1 LAELEERGDAFPDVL
16 RQLDAHRLHRYARD
30 PAAMTAYLVEQ
41 KSADRGSA
49 TSTPSRWRTSRL
61 PGVEVNWVAPRTHP
75 TSGGGRGGTGPS
87 ARRPPGA
94 VATNPSVGS
103 PISACWCGPSRRRR
117 GRLLGYAVAE
127 SRDMNADGGP
137 VWFSGGTLARDLSL
151 PQLQDRLPLE
161 APSTTTTCW
170 GMGFG
175 CWF

>member
-61 PGVEVNWVAPRTHP
+61 PGVEVNWVAPERTRRP
-75 TSGGGRGGTGPS
+75 AAAAAAPDPS

-94 VATNPSVGS
+94 
-103 PISACWCGPSRRRR
+103 R
-117 GRLLGYAVAE
+117 
-127 SRDMNADGGP
+127 
-137 VWFSGGTLARDLSL
+137 
-151 PQLQDRLPLE
+151 
-161 APSTTTTCW
+161 
-170 GMGFG
+170 
-175 CWF
+175 